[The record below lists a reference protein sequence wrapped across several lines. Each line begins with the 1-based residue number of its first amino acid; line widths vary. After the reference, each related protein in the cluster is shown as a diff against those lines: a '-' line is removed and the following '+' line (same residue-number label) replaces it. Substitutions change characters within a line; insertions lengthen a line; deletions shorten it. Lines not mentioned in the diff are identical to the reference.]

1 MTKISFPDPL
11 VSIIIPTYNRADLI
25 RETLDTVRKQS
36 YKHWECIVVDDG
48 SSDGTK
54 DVLNKF
60 VQEDNRFKYV
70 LRPDNHLPGG
80 NGARNHGF
88 DISQGELIQWFD
100 SDDLMYEH
108 FLSAK
113 VEQFQKY
120 PDCQSIIS
128 RFTFF
133 EKNKVTEKQY
143 HFWNRY
149 PNLYENT
156 ITVKIPV
163 WTPCIIFKKSFL
175 LETGERLDETLK
187 RLQEYEFFTRIF
199 VRHPH
204 ETKLLDKSLCMV
216 RKHAQTKTSDFNDR
230 QTFEMY
236 ESFYEANHRIV
247 SVLLEQSKMTS
258 NLEDY
263 FYKDHKR
270 YITISQGLGY
280 HELSVK
286 FKALAETYLKSNKS
300 YFRLLRFRVGYFFY
314 KRIPVS
320 NFFLVFEMNNKVIKG
335 SVRNFRRV
343 VKLLSRKDYMNY
355 AINKLKNNTDE

>member
-1 MTKISFPDPL
+1 MTKVSHPEPL

-25 RETLDTVRKQS
+25 GETLDSISNQS

-48 SSDGTK
+48 SSDGTGELL
-54 DVLNKF
+54 DRYVN
-60 VQEDNRFKYV
+60 EDNRFRYV
-70 LRPDNHLPGG
+70 MRPEDHLPGG
-80 NGARNHGF
+80 NGARNYGF
-88 DISQGELIQWFD
+88 DLSKGELIQWFD
-100 SDDLMYEH
+100 SDDLMHEH

-113 VEQFQKY
+113 VEQFQKH

-133 EKNKVTEKQY
+133 EGDRVAEKQY
-143 HFWNRY
+143 HFWSRY
-149 PNLYENT
+149 PKLYENT

-163 WTPCIIFKKSFL
+163 WTPSIIFKKSFL

-204 ETKLLDKSLCMV
+204 KTKLLDESLCMV

-230 QTFEMY
+230 QTLEMY
-236 ESFYEANHRIV
+236 ESFYEANHKIV

-270 YITISQGLGY
+270 YITLSRGLGY
-280 HELSVK
+280 NELAQK
-286 FKALAETYLKSNKS
+286 FKDLAETYLKADKS
-300 YFRLLRFRVGYFFY
+300 YFRLIRFRTGYFFY
-314 KRIPVS
+314 KIIPVN
-320 NFFLVFEMNNKVIKG
+320 NFFLVFELNNKIIKG
-335 SVRNFRRV
+335 SVRNFRRM
-343 VKLLSRKDYMNY
+343 VKLLSRKDYFNY